1 LLRRL
6 MGMSETSIPNLLAH
20 LPASSDQV
28 TIVNPSTGKKI
39 YDLPQL
45 SVAQVAKA
53 VADARLAQPAWA
65 KVSVKER
72 AQILYR
78 LHDLILKNQDNIMDL
93 LQLET
98 GKSRAHAF
106 EEIAGSL
113 GAARYNAKIAPKT
126 LKTQKTFSGVPL
138 VTQSYVMYTPVGVVG
153 VITPWN
159 YPLALQMMDSLP
171 ALVAGNVIVQKADNQ
186 TALVSLYA
194 RQLAIEA
201 GIPDSAWTIVVG
213 DGASVGNAI
222 TDSVDFVAFTGSTN
236 TGRIVAERAA
246 KRLIGFSLEL
256 GGKNPMIVLPGSKV
270 GDAAEKAI
278 AGAFGNS
285 GQLCV
290 SIERVYV
297 PNTMKAAFEK
307 ELAER
312 VTSMTVGK
320 SNDFAMDMGT
330 LTGIN
335 QLTRVQDYV
344 SDAVGKGAKVLA
356 GAKALPEL
364 GPYFYAPTVLTD
376 ITDDMRLSRQE
387 VFGPLIAVVGYDSI
401 DQAVELANDTEF
413 GLNASIVGPTK
424 LAKQVAGRIMAG
436 SVNVNEGYRAA
447 MASVDSP
454 MGGMKQSGVG
464 RRNGKYGIL
473 RFTEARTVGVSTG
486 LLKFPSRARQY
497 KMMAPLMNAL
507 AKVMKKL

>member
-1 LLRRL
+1 
-6 MGMSETSIPNLLAH
+6 MSETSIPNLLAH
-20 LPASSDQV
+20 LPASSEAV
-28 TIVNPSTGKKI
+28 TIVNPATGKKI

-45 SVAQVAKA
+45 SVGQIAKA
-53 VADARLAQPAWA
+53 VADARLAQPSWA
-65 KVSVKER
+65 AVPVKER
-72 AQILYR
+72 AAIFFR
-78 LHDLILKNQDNIMDL
+78 LHDLMLENQNNLMDL

-113 GAARYNAKIAPKT
+113 GSARYFAKIAPKT
-126 LKTQKTFSGVPL
+126 LKTQKTISGVPL
-138 VTQSYVMYTPVGVVG
+138 LTKSYVMYQPVGLVG

-159 YPLALQMMDSLP
+159 YPLALQMLDVLP
-171 ALVAGNVIVQKADNQ
+171 ALVAGNTVIQKADNQ

-194 RQLAIEA
+194 RSLAIAA
-201 GIPDSAWTIVVG
+201 GVPESAWTIVVG
-213 DGASVGNAI
+213 DGATVGNAI
-222 TDSVDFVAFTGSTN
+222 TDSVDFVAFTGSTK
-236 TGRIVAERAA
+236 TGRLVAERAG
-246 KRLIGFSLEL
+246 KRLIGCSLEL
-256 GGKNPMIVLPGSKV
+256 GGKNPLIVLPGAKLA
-270 GDAAEKAI
+270 DAAEKAI

-297 PNTMKAAFEK
+297 PNNLKQEFER
-307 ELAER
+307 ELAQR
-312 VTSMTVGK
+312 VTSMAIGK
-320 SNDFAMDMGT
+320 SNDFQMDMGT

-344 SDAVGKGAKVLA
+344 SDAVQKGAKVLA

-376 ITDDMRLSRQE
+376 INENMKLAREE
-387 VFGPLIAVVGYDSI
+387 VFGPLIAVIGYDSI
-401 DQAVELANDTEF
+401 DQAVELANDTEY
-413 GLNASIVGPTK
+413 GLNASVVGPRK
-424 LAKQVAGRIMAG
+424 LAEQVAGRIMAG
-436 SVNVNEGYRAA
+436 SVNVNEGYRAS
-447 MASVDSP
+447 MASLDSP

-473 RFTEARTVGVSTG
+473 RFTESRTVGISTG

-497 KMMAPLMNAL
+497 NKMAPLMNAL

>member
-6 MGMSETSIPNLLAH
+6 MSMSETSIPNLLSH

-72 AQILYR
+72 AQVLYR

-138 VTQSYVMYTPVGVVG
+138 VTQSYVMYSPVGVVG

-159 YPLALQMMDSLP
+159 YPLALQMLDILP
-171 ALVAGNVIVQKADNQ
+171 ALVAGNVVVQKADNQ

-278 AGAFGNS
+278 AAAFGNS

-401 DQAVELANDTEF
+401 DQAVEMANDTEF

>member
-1 LLRRL
+1 

-20 LPASSDQV
+20 LPESTDQV

-45 SVAQVAKA
+45 SVAQVAQA
-53 VADARLAQPAWA
+53 VANARAAQPAWA
-65 KVSVKER
+65 KVSVKDR
-72 AQILYR
+72 AKALYR
-78 LHDLILKNQDNIMDL
+78 IHDLILKNQDNIMDL

-126 LKTQKTFSGVPL
+126 LKTQRTVAGVPL
-138 VTQSYVMYTPVGVVG
+138 LTESYVMYSPVGVVG

-159 YPLALQMMDSLP
+159 YPLALQMFDALP
-171 ALVAGNVIVQKADNQ
+171 ALVAGNSVVQKADNQ

-201 GIPDSAWTIVVG
+201 GIPESAWTIVVG
-213 DGASVGNAI
+213 DGATVGNAI

-246 KRLIGFSLEL
+246 KRLIGCSLEL
-256 GGKNPMIVLPGSKV
+256 GGKNPMIVLPGAKI
-270 GDAAEKAI
+270 GDAVEKAI

-290 SIERVYV
+290 SIERIYV
-297 PNTMKAAFEK
+297 PNAMKAEFEK

-312 VTSMTVGK
+312 VTSLTVGK
-320 SNDFAMDMGT
+320 SNDFEMDLGT

-344 SDAVGKGAKVLA
+344 SDAVGKGAQVLA

-364 GPYFYAPTVLTD
+364 GPYYYAPTVLTD
-376 ITDDMRLSRQE
+376 ITEDMRLARQE

-413 GLNASIVGPTK
+413 GLNASVVGPTK

-454 MGGMKQSGVG
+454 MGGMKLSGVG

-497 KMMAPLMNAL
+497 KVMAPLMNAL

>member
-1 LLRRL
+1 
-6 MGMSETSIPNLLAH
+6 
-20 LPASSDQV
+20 V
-28 TIVNPSTGKKI
+28 
-39 YDLPQL
+39 
-45 SVAQVAKA
+45 
-53 VADARLAQPAWA
+53 
-65 KVSVKER
+65 
-72 AQILYR
+72 
-78 LHDLILKNQDNIMDL
+78 LHDLLAKNQDNVMDL

-106 EEIAGSL
+106 EEVAGSL
-113 GAARYNAKIAPKT
+113 GSARYFAKTAPKV
-126 LKTQKTFSGVPL
+126 LKKQITNSGVPF
-138 VTQSYVMYTPVGVVG
+138 VTRSYVTYSPVGVVG

-159 YPLALQMMDSLP
+159 YPLALQMLDVLP
-171 ALVAGNVIVQKADNQ
+171 ALAAGNTVVQKADNQ

-222 TDSVDFVAFTGSTN
+222 TDSVDYVAFTGSTK
-236 TGRIVAERAA
+236 TGKIVAERAA
-246 KRLIGFSLEL
+246 KRLIGYSLEL
-256 GGKNPMIVLPGSKV
+256 GGKNPLIILPGAKL
-270 GDAAEKAI
+270 GDAAEKVI

-297 PNTMKAAFEK
+297 PNNQKQAFEA
-307 ELAER
+307 ELSSR
-312 VTSMTVGK
+312 VNSQAVGK
-320 SNDFAMDMGT
+320 SDDFNMDLGT

-344 SDAVGKGAKVLA
+344 SDAVSKGAKVLA

-364 GPYFYAPTVLTD
+364 GPYFYSPTVMTD
-376 ITDDMRLSRQE
+376 IKPEMRLAREE
-387 VFGPLIAVVGYDSI
+387 VFGPFIAVIGYDTI

-413 GLNASIVGPTK
+413 GLNASVVGPVK
-424 LAKQVAGRIMAG
+424 LAEKVANRLMAG
-436 SVNVNEGYRAA
+436 SVNINEGYRAS
-447 MASVDSP
+447 MASIDSP

-464 RRNGKYGIL
+464 RRNGKYGLL
-473 RFTEARTVGVSTG
+473 RFTEARTVGIATG
-486 LLKFPSRARQY
+486 LLNFPSRAKQY
-497 KMMAPLMNAL
+497 KVMAPLMNAL

>member
-1 LLRRL
+1 
-6 MGMSETSIPNLLAH
+6 MGMSEYSIPTLLAH
-20 LPASSDQV
+20 LPESLDQM

-65 KVSVKER
+65 KTSVKER
-72 AQILYR
+72 SQALFR
-78 LHDLILKNQDNIMDL
+78 LHDLILKNQDNLMDL

-98 GKSRAHAF
+98 GKARSHAF

-113 GAARYNAKIAPKT
+113 GSARYFAKIAPKT
-126 LKTQKTFSGVPL
+126 LKTQKTISGVPL
-138 VTQSYVMYTPVGVVG
+138 LTQSYVMYAPVGVVG

-159 YPLALQMMDSLP
+159 YPLALQMLDVLP
-171 ALVAGNVIVQKADNQ
+171 AIVAGNTVIQKADNQ

-194 RQLAIEA
+194 RKLAVEA
-201 GIPDSAWTIVVG
+201 GIPESVWTILVG
-213 DGASVGNAI
+213 DGATVGNAI

-236 TGRIVAERAA
+236 TGRLVAERAS
-246 KRLIGFSLEL
+246 KRLIGYSLEL
-256 GGKNPMIVLPGSKV
+256 GGKNPMIVLPGAKV
-270 GDAAEKAI
+270 GDAAEKAMG
-278 AGAFGNS
+278 AAFGNS

-290 SIERVYV
+290 AVERVYV
-297 PNTMKAAFEK
+297 PNIMKAAFEK

-312 VTSMTVGK
+312 VTSMAIGK
-320 SNDFAMDMGT
+320 SGDFSMDMGT

-335 QLTRVQDYV
+335 QLNRVQDFV

-356 GAKALPEL
+356 GAKALPEF
-364 GPYFYAPTVLTD
+364 GPYYYAPTVLTD
-376 ITDDMRLSRQE
+376 ITDEMRLARQE
-387 VFGPLIAVVGYDSI
+387 VFGPLIAVIGYDNI
-401 DQAVELANDTEF
+401 DQAVELANDTEY
-413 GLNASIVGPTK
+413 GLNASVVGPAK
-424 LAKQVAGRIMAG
+424 LAKEVAGRIMAG
-436 SVNVNEGYRAA
+436 SVNVNEGFRAS
-447 MASVDSP
+447 MASLDSP

-464 RRNGKYGIL
+464 RRNGKFGIL

-497 KMMAPLMNAL
+497 KVMAPLMNAL

>member
-138 VTQSYVMYTPVGVVG
+138 VTQSYVMYSPVGVVG

-236 TGRIVAERAA
+236 TGRVVAERAA

>member
-6 MGMSETSIPNLLAH
+6 MSMSETSIPNLLSH

-65 KVSVKER
+65 KVSAKER
-72 AQILYR
+72 AQALYR

-126 LKTQKTFSGVPL
+126 LKTQKTLSGVPL
-138 VTQSYVMYTPVGVVG
+138 VTQSYVMYSPVGVVG

-159 YPLALQMMDSLP
+159 YPLALQMLDILP
-171 ALVAGNVIVQKADNQ
+171 ALVAGNAVVQKADNH
-186 TALVSLYA
+186 TALGSLYA

-278 AGAFGNS
+278 AAAFGNS

-364 GPYFYAPTVLTD
+364 GPYFYAPTDLTD

-401 DQAVELANDTEF
+401 DQAVEMANDTEF

>member
-1 LLRRL
+1 
-6 MGMSETSIPNLLAH
+6 
-20 LPASSDQV
+20 
-28 TIVNPSTGKKI
+28 
-39 YDLPQL
+39 
-45 SVAQVAKA
+45 
-53 VADARLAQPAWA
+53 
-65 KVSVKER
+65 
-72 AQILYR
+72 
-78 LHDLILKNQDNIMDL
+78 
-93 LQLET
+93 
-98 GKSRAHAF
+98 
-106 EEIAGSL
+106 
-113 GAARYNAKIAPKT
+113 
-126 LKTQKTFSGVPL
+126 
-138 VTQSYVMYTPVGVVG
+138 
-153 VITPWN
+153 
-159 YPLALQMMDSLP
+159 
-171 ALVAGNVIVQKADNQ
+171 
-186 TALVSLYA
+186 
-194 RQLAIEA
+194 
-201 GIPDSAWTIVVG
+201 VVG

-256 GGKNPMIVLPGSKV
+256 GGKNPMIVLPGAKV

-297 PNTMKAAFEK
+297 PNNMKSAFEK
-307 ELAER
+307 ELAQR

-320 SNDFAMDMGT
+320 SNDFAIDMGT

-335 QLTRVQDYV
+335 QLNRVQDYV

-376 ITDDMRLSRQE
+376 ITDEMRLARQE

-413 GLNASIVGPTK
+413 GLNASVVGPTK
-424 LAKQVAGRIMAG
+424 LAKEVAGRIMAG
-436 SVNVNEGYRAA
+436 SVNVNEGFRAS
-447 MASVDSP
+447 MASIDSP

-497 KMMAPLMNAL
+497 KLMAPLMNSL

>member
-1 LLRRL
+1 MLRRL
-6 MGMSETSIPNLLAH
+6 GYMSETSIPNLLAH
-20 LPASSDQV
+20 LPASSEAV

-45 SVAQVAKA
+45 SVGQIAKA
-53 VADARLAQPAWA
+53 VADARIAQPSWA
-65 KVSVKER
+65 NVPVRER
-72 AQILYR
+72 AAMLYR
-78 LHDLILKNQDNIMDL
+78 LHDLMLENQNNLMDL

-113 GAARYNAKIAPKT
+113 GSARYFAKIAPKT
-126 LKTQKTFSGVPL
+126 LKTQKTISGVPL
-138 VTQSYVMYTPVGVVG
+138 LTKSYVMHSPVGVVG

-159 YPLALQMMDSLP
+159 YPLALQMLDVLP
-171 ALVAGNVIVQKADNQ
+171 ALVAGNTVIQKADNQ

-194 RQLAIEA
+194 RALGIQA
-201 GIPDSAWTIVVG
+201 GIPESAWTIVVG
-213 DGASVGNAI
+213 DGATVGNAV
-222 TDSVDFVAFTGSTN
+222 TDSVDFVAFTGSTK
-236 TGRIVAERAA
+236 TGRMVAERAA
-246 KRLIGFSLEL
+246 KRLIGYSLEL
-256 GGKNPMIVLPGSKV
+256 GGKNPLIVLPGAKLA
-270 GDAAEKAI
+270 DAAEKAI

-297 PNTMKAAFEK
+297 PNNVKEAFEK

-312 VTSMTVGK
+312 VTSMAIGK

-335 QLTRVQDYV
+335 QLTRVQDFV
-344 SDAVGKGAKVLA
+344 SDAVSKGARVLA

-376 ITDDMRLSRQE
+376 IKEDMKLAREE
-387 VFGPLIAVVGYDSI
+387 VFGPLIAVVGYDTI
-401 DQAVELANDTEF
+401 DQAVEFANDTEY
-413 GLNASIVGPTK
+413 GLNASVVGPTK
-424 LAKQVAGRIMAG
+424 LAQQVAGRIMAG
-436 SVNVNEGYRAA
+436 SVNVNEGYRAS
-447 MASVDSP
+447 MASLDSP

-473 RFTEARTVGVSTG
+473 RFTESRTIGISTG

-497 KMMAPLMNAL
+497 NKMAPLMNTL

>member
-6 MGMSETSIPNLLAH
+6 MSMSETSIPNLLAH

-53 VADARLAQPAWA
+53 VADARLTQPAWA

-72 AQILYR
+72 AQALYR

-126 LKTQKTFSGVPL
+126 LKTQKTLSGVPL
-138 VTQSYVMYTPVGVVG
+138 VTQSYVMYSPVGVVG

-159 YPLALQMMDSLP
+159 YPLALQMLDILP
-171 ALVAGNVIVQKADNQ
+171 ALVAGNAVVQKADNQ

-278 AGAFGNS
+278 AAAFGNS

-401 DQAVELANDTEF
+401 DQAVEMANDTEF
-413 GLNASIVGPTK
+413 GLNASIVGPAK

>member
-1 LLRRL
+1 
-6 MGMSETSIPNLLAH
+6 MGMSEYSIPTLLAH
-20 LPASSDQV
+20 LPESSDQA

-65 KVSVKER
+65 KLSVKER
-72 AQILYR
+72 AQTLYR
-78 LHDLILKNQDNIMDL
+78 LHDLILKNQNNIMEL

-113 GAARYNAKIAPKT
+113 GAARYNAKIAPST

-138 VTQSYVMYTPVGVVG
+138 VTQSYVMYSPVGVVG

-159 YPLALQMMDSLP
+159 YPLALQMFDALP
-171 ALVAGNVIVQKADNQ
+171 ALVAGNTVVQKADNQ

-194 RQLAIEA
+194 RQLAVEA
-201 GIPDSAWTIVVG
+201 GIPESAWTIVVG

-246 KRLIGFSLEL
+246 KRLIGCSLEL
-256 GGKNPMIVLPGSKV
+256 GGKNPMIVLPGAKI
-270 GDAAEKAI
+270 GDAAEKAM

-297 PNTMKAAFEK
+297 PNDMKAAFEK
-307 ELAER
+307 ELAQR

-335 QLTRVQDYV
+335 QLNRVQDYV

-364 GPYFYAPTVLTD
+364 GPYYYAPTVLTD
-376 ITDDMRLSRQE
+376 ITEDMRLSRQE

-436 SVNVNEGYRAA
+436 SVNINEGFRAA

-497 KMMAPLMNAL
+497 KVMAPLMNAL

>member
-1 LLRRL
+1 MLRRL
-6 MGMSETSIPNLLAH
+6 MSMSETSIPNLLAH

-72 AQILYR
+72 AQALYR

-138 VTQSYVMYTPVGVVG
+138 VTQSYVMYSPVGVVG

-159 YPLALQMMDSLP
+159 YPLALQMLDILP
-171 ALVAGNVIVQKADNQ
+171 ALVAGNAVVQKADNQ

-278 AGAFGNS
+278 AAAFGNS

-356 GAKALPEL
+356 GAKARPEL

-401 DQAVELANDTEF
+401 DQAVEMANDTEF

>member
-1 LLRRL
+1 MLRRL

-20 LPASSDQV
+20 LPASPDQV

-53 VADARLAQPAWA
+53 VADARLAQPIWA
-65 KVSVKER
+65 KTPVKQR
-72 AQILYR
+72 SKALFA
-78 LHDLILKNQDNIMDL
+78 LHDLMLKNQDNLMDL

-106 EEIAGSL
+106 EELAGSL
-113 GAARYNAKIAPKT
+113 GSARYFAKIAPKT
-126 LKTQKTFSGVPL
+126 LKTQKTIAGVPL
-138 VTQSYVMYTPVGVVG
+138 LTQSYVMYSPVGVVG

-159 YPLALQMMDSLP
+159 YPLALQMLDILP
-171 ALVAGNVIVQKADNQ
+171 ALAAGNAVVQKADNQ

-194 RQLAIEA
+194 RQLAVEA
-201 GIPDSAWTIVVG
+201 GIPESAWTIVVG
-213 DGASVGNAI
+213 DGATVGNAI
-222 TDSVDFVAFTGSTN
+222 TDSVDYVAFTGSTN
-236 TGRIVAERAA
+236 TGRMVAERAA
-246 KRLIGFSLEL
+246 KRLIGYSLEL
-256 GGKNPMIVLPGSKV
+256 GGKNPLIVLPGAKL
-270 GDAAEKAI
+270 GDAAEKVI

-297 PNTMKAAFEK
+297 PNSIKAAFEK

-335 QLTRVQDYV
+335 QLTRVQDFV

-356 GAKALPEL
+356 GAKALPEI

-376 ITDDMRLSRQE
+376 ITDEMRLARQE

-401 DQAVELANDTEF
+401 DQAVELANDTEY
-413 GLNASIVGPTK
+413 GLNASVVGPTK

-436 SVNVNEGYRAA
+436 SVNVNEGFRAS
-447 MASVDSP
+447 MASLDSP

-497 KMMAPLMNAL
+497 KLMAPMMNVL

>member
-6 MGMSETSIPNLLAH
+6 MSMSETSIPNLLAH

-53 VADARLAQPAWA
+53 VADARLTQPAWA

-72 AQILYR
+72 AQALYR

-126 LKTQKTFSGVPL
+126 LKTQKTLSGVPL
-138 VTQSYVMYTPVGVVG
+138 VTQSYVMYSPVGVVG

-159 YPLALQMMDSLP
+159 YPLALQMLDILP
-171 ALVAGNVIVQKADNQ
+171 ALVAGNAVVQKADNQ

-222 TDSVDFVAFTGSTN
+222 TDSVDFVAFTGLTN

-278 AGAFGNS
+278 AAAFGNS

-401 DQAVELANDTEF
+401 DQAVEMANDTEF
-413 GLNASIVGPTK
+413 GLNASIVGPAK